1 MLGRILFV
9 LFVVVAISP
18 AMSQGN
24 DHELANMYYT
34 QGEFDKALGYYEN
47 LVKRSN
53 NPFYIERYVECLV
66 KTGDINEAEKQLKKI
81 VRREPM
87 NYQMGVLLG
96 SVLEEADR
104 KEEADK
110 VYREMIDN
118 LPSSSSAVIDL
129 SNRFK
134 SRSKFDWSL
143 ETLLKGRK
151 LLKDRYP
158 LNIQLAEAYGALG
171 KTEEMINEYIGL
183 IDYSV
188 AYKSSVQ
195 NIMARY
201 LSFEEGE
208 SEEYEMMRRKLLERI
223 QKSPDEKVYS
233 ELLIWLYLH
242 RGNFAGALIQAKALD
257 RRYKEEGRN
266 VLELGVIAKHSGDY
280 KTARKAFQY
289 VKELGEDKVYFYRAE
304 KELLNTSFIEVTQ
317 NRSFNKE
324 EISQTILEY
333 ETVLD
338 RVGKNANSFNLI
350 LELAEI
356 KAFYAGEP
364 TSARSLLTTGLT
376 IPGVAKME
384 IARAKLLLGDIE
396 VLLDNIWEASLL
408 YMQVDKDFKYDAIG
422 AEAKLKNARIFY
434 YDGEFVFAQSQLD
447 VLKGSTSKLI
457 ANDAMKLSL
466 LITDNLGL
474 DSNYTAMWQ
483 FAQAD
488 LLLEQ
493 HQYERAF
500 AIYDSVLTYYPFHG
514 LADEVL
520 MRKAS
525 AMQYQGRWEEA
536 IPYLEKV
543 YNLHGQDILADD
555 AIMQLAIIYDYH
567 VKDKEKAK
575 EWYRKILFD
584 YKGSLHVIE
593 ARKRFRELTGESS
606 SVDNTNETP

>member
-338 RVGKNANSFNLI
+338 RVGKNANSFKLI

-364 TSARSLLTTGLT
+364 TSAGSLLTTGLT

-474 DSNYTAMWQ
+474 DSNYTAMRQ

-555 AIMQLAIIYDYH
+555 AIMQLAVIYDYH

-606 SVDNTNETP
+606 RVDNTNETP

>member
-9 LFVVVAISP
+9 LLVVVAISP

-324 EISQTILEY
+324 EISQTVLEY

-338 RVGKNANSFNLI
+338 RVGKSANSFNLI

-396 VLLDNIWEASLL
+396 VLLDNIWEASLF

-474 DSNYTAMWQ
+474 DSNYTAMRQ

-525 AMQYQGRWEEA
+525 AMQYQGRWKEA

-555 AIMQLAIIYDYH
+555 AIMQLAVIYDYH

-593 ARKRFRELTGESS
+593 ARKRFRELTSESS

>member
-96 SVLEEADR
+96 SVLEGADR

-289 VKELGEDKVYFYRAE
+289 VKDLGEDKVYFYRAE

-324 EISQTILEY
+324 EINQTIREY

-364 TSARSLLTTGLT
+364 TAAKSLLTAALA
-376 IPGVAKME
+376 IPGVPKME
-384 IARAKLLLGDIE
+384 IARAKLLLGDTE

-474 DSNYTAMWQ
+474 DSNYTAMRQ

-536 IPYLEKV
+536 IPYLEKI

-555 AIMQLAIIYDYH
+555 AIMQLAVIYDYH

-606 SVDNTNETP
+606 SIDNTNETP

>member
-81 VRREPM
+81 VRGEPM

-104 KEEADK
+104 KQEADK

-474 DSNYTAMWQ
+474 DSNYTAMRQ

-525 AMQYQGRWEEA
+525 AMQYQGRWKEA

-555 AIMQLAIIYDYH
+555 AIMQLAVIYDYH

>member
-9 LFVVVAISP
+9 LLVVVAISP

-474 DSNYTAMWQ
+474 DSNYTAMRQ

-606 SVDNTNETP
+606 RVDNTNETP

>member
-9 LFVVVAISP
+9 LLVVVAISP

-118 LPSSSSAVIDL
+118 LPSSSCAVIDL

-208 SEEYEMMRRKLLERI
+208 SEEYKMMRRKLLERI

-474 DSNYTAMWQ
+474 DSNYTAMRQ

-606 SVDNTNETP
+606 RVDNTNETP

>member
-9 LFVVVAISP
+9 LLVVVAISP

-208 SEEYEMMRRKLLERI
+208 SEEYKMMRRKLLERI

-474 DSNYTAMWQ
+474 DSNYTGMRQ

-606 SVDNTNETP
+606 RVDNTNETP

>member
-474 DSNYTAMWQ
+474 DSNYTAMRQ

>member
-9 LFVVVAISP
+9 LLVVVAISP

-474 DSNYTAMWQ
+474 DSNYTAMRQ

>member
-53 NPFYIERYVECLV
+53 NSFYIERYVECLV

-364 TSARSLLTTGLT
+364 TSARSLLTTGLA

-474 DSNYTAMWQ
+474 DSNYTAMRQ

-500 AIYDSVLTYYPFHG
+500 SIYDSVLTYYPFHG

-555 AIMQLAIIYDYH
+555 AIMQLAVIYDYH

-606 SVDNTNETP
+606 RVDNTNETP

>member
-1 MLGRILFV
+1 MFGRILFV
-9 LFVVVAISP
+9 LFILVATSP

-53 NPFYIERYVECLV
+53 NPFYVERYLECLV

-96 SVLEEADR
+96 SILEEADR

-171 KTEEMINEYIGL
+171 NTEEMINEYIGL

-257 RRYKEEGRN
+257 KRYKEEGRN

-289 VKELGEDKVYFYRAE
+289 VKELGADKVYFYRAE

-364 TSARSLLTTGLT
+364 TAAKSLLTAALA
-376 IPGVAKME
+376 IPGVPKME
-384 IARAKLLLGDIE
+384 IARAKLLLGDTE
-396 VLLDNIWEASLL
+396 VLLDNIWEASLF

-434 YDGEFVFAQSQLD
+434 YDGEFMFAQSQLD

-474 DSNYTAMWQ
+474 DSNYVAMKQ

-493 HQYERAF
+493 HQYEKAF

-525 AMQYQGRWEEA
+525 AMQYQGRWEDA

-555 AIMQLAIIYDYH
+555 AVMQLAAIYDYH

-606 SVDNTNETP
+606 RVEGTNETP

>member
-9 LFVVVAISP
+9 LLVVVAISP

-474 DSNYTAMWQ
+474 DSNYTAMRQ

-555 AIMQLAIIYDYH
+555 AIMQLAVIYDYH

>member
-9 LFVVVAISP
+9 LLVVVAISP

>member
-1 MLGRILFV
+1 MFGRILFV
-9 LFVVVAISP
+9 LFILVATSP

-53 NPFYIERYVECLV
+53 NPFYVERYLECLV

-96 SVLEEADR
+96 SILEEADR

-171 KTEEMINEYIGL
+171 NTEEMINEYIGL

-289 VKELGEDKVYFYRAE
+289 VKELGADKVYFYRAE

-324 EISQTILEY
+324 EINQTIKEY

-364 TSARSLLTTGLT
+364 TAAKSLLTAALV
-376 IPGVAKME
+376 IPGVPKME
-384 IARAKLLLGDIE
+384 IARAKLLLGDTE
-396 VLLDNIWEASLL
+396 VLLDNIWEASLF

-434 YDGEFVFAQSQLD
+434 YDGEFMFAQSQLD

-474 DSNYTAMWQ
+474 DSNYVAMKQ

-493 HQYERAF
+493 HQYEKAF

-525 AMQYQGRWEEA
+525 AMQYQGRWEDA

-555 AIMQLAIIYDYH
+555 AVMQLAAIYDYH

-606 SVDNTNETP
+606 RVEGTNETP

>member
-81 VRREPM
+81 VRRESM

-324 EISQTILEY
+324 EISQTVLEY

-338 RVGKNANSFNLI
+338 RVGKSANSFNLI

-474 DSNYTAMWQ
+474 DSNYTAMRQ

-525 AMQYQGRWEEA
+525 AMQYQGRWKEA

-606 SVDNTNETP
+606 RVDNTNETP

>member
-143 ETLLKGRK
+143 ETLSKGRK

-324 EISQTILEY
+324 EISQTVLEY

-338 RVGKNANSFNLI
+338 RVGKSANSFNLI

-474 DSNYTAMWQ
+474 DSNYTAMRQ

-555 AIMQLAIIYDYH
+555 AIMQLAVIYDYH

-606 SVDNTNETP
+606 RVDNTNETP

>member
-9 LFVVVAISP
+9 LLVVVAISP

-474 DSNYTAMWQ
+474 DSNYTGMRQ

-606 SVDNTNETP
+606 RVDNTNETP

>member
-474 DSNYTAMWQ
+474 DSNYTAMRQ

-593 ARKRFRELTGESS
+593 ARKRFRELTGKSS
-606 SVDNTNETP
+606 RVDNTNETP

>member
-324 EISQTILEY
+324 EISQTVLEY

-338 RVGKNANSFNLI
+338 RVGKSANSFNLI

-474 DSNYTAMWQ
+474 DSNYTAMRQ

-606 SVDNTNETP
+606 SVDSTNETP

>member
-324 EISQTILEY
+324 EISQTVLEY

-338 RVGKNANSFNLI
+338 RVGKSANSFNLI

-474 DSNYTAMWQ
+474 DSNYTAMRQ

-555 AIMQLAIIYDYH
+555 AIMQLAVIYDYH

-593 ARKRFRELTGESS
+593 ARKRFRELTSESS
-606 SVDNTNETP
+606 RVDNTNETP

>member
-208 SEEYEMMRRKLLERI
+208 SE
-223 QKSPDEKVYS
+223 
-233 ELLIWLYLH
+233 
-242 RGNFAGALIQAKALD
+242 
-257 RRYKEEGRN
+257 
-266 VLELGVIAKHSGDY
+266 
-280 KTARKAFQY
+280 
-289 VKELGEDKVYFYRAE
+289 
-304 KELLNTSFIEVTQ
+304 
-317 NRSFNKE
+317 
-324 EISQTILEY
+324 
-333 ETVLD
+333 
-338 RVGKNANSFNLI
+338 
-350 LELAEI
+350 
-356 KAFYAGEP
+356 
-364 TSARSLLTTGLT
+364 
-376 IPGVAKME
+376 
-384 IARAKLLLGDIE
+384 
-396 VLLDNIWEASLL
+396 
-408 YMQVDKDFKYDAIG
+408 
-422 AEAKLKNARIFY
+422 
-434 YDGEFVFAQSQLD
+434 
-447 VLKGSTSKLI
+447 
-457 ANDAMKLSL
+457 
-466 LITDNLGL
+466 
-474 DSNYTAMWQ
+474 
-483 FAQAD
+483 
-488 LLLEQ
+488 
-493 HQYERAF
+493 
-500 AIYDSVLTYYPFHG
+500 
-514 LADEVL
+514 
-520 MRKAS
+520 
-525 AMQYQGRWEEA
+525 
-536 IPYLEKV
+536 
-543 YNLHGQDILADD
+543 
-555 AIMQLAIIYDYH
+555 
-567 VKDKEKAK
+567 
-575 EWYRKILFD
+575 
-584 YKGSLHVIE
+584 
-593 ARKRFRELTGESS
+593 
-606 SVDNTNETP
+606 